1 MPKTFYVTTPIYY
14 ANDVPHLGHAYTTV
28 AADVIARYKRMMGYE
43 VYFLTGTD
51 EHGKKMQE
59 AAEAKGARSDADV
72 LKFCDEVVPNF
83 QKLWQRLVISNDD
96 FIRTTQERHKT
107 VVRKFWKTVQARGDI
122 YKDRY
127 EGLYCTACEEFY
139 TEKELENGNCPI
151 HKKPATKLAEESYF
165 FRMSRFGKG
174 KGGELPA
181 LLDRQKDLPDNQKFI
196 QPPERFN
203 EIRSFLEN
211 ELRDLSVSRSTFTWG
226 IPVDGDEKH
235 VTYVWMDALVNYIS
249 ALGWDP
255 DPAKQDDKFKK
266 FWASDGAEVLHLIGK
281 DIIRFHTVYWPTFL
295 LSAGVPLP
303 KTVYAHGWWTVE
315 GQKMSKSL
323 RNVVDPNR
331 LVDAYGADLTRYYLM
346 RATPFGQDGNFS
358 HDEMANRVLA
368 ELSNGVG
375 NLLARVLAVVEKK
388 YPAEN
393 PAKSA
398 VTGQSKLFPGVTD
411 EFLIQQWSKYS
422 PLMSEMKFYEAS
434 AIIVE
439 TITALDGIVQREKPW
454 GLDTA
459 DADTR
464 RLIGFLLQGL
474 KAICV
479 MLSPFMPVKMQEMWE
494 QLGYDGK
501 VADFRATKDSLDLS
515 LAPKIKRGQPLF
527 PSKDA
532 IGEIRDRF
540 LAEAKGAVAGEA
552 AAAKSA
558 KPAPDTKTGEKKP
571 AKEAAVPGIITID
584 DFMNVELKV
593 ATVIEAVKVEK
604 SDKLLKLQV
613 KIGDEQRQVLAGIA
627 KSYQP
632 EQLVG
637 RQVVV
642 VANLKPA
649 KLMGLE
655 SQGMILA
662 AETEDG
668 LVLAGFEKP
677 PKAGSR
683 VK

>member
-59 AAEAKGARSDADV
+59 AAEARGAKSDADV

-83 QKLWQRLVISNDD
+83 QNLWKRLNISNND
-96 FIRTTQERHKT
+96 FIRTSEPRHRT
-107 VVRKFWKTVQARGDI
+107 RVQKLWETIRGRHPNDI
-122 YKDRY
+122 YLSSY
-127 EGLYCTACEEFY
+127 QGLYCTGCEQFY

-151 HKKPATKLAEESYF
+151 HKKPVAHVSEESYF
-165 FRMSRFGKG
+165 FAMSKYMV
-174 KGGELPA
+174 P
-181 LLDRQKDLPDNQKFI
+181 LLEHLEKNRHWIGPH
-196 QPPERFN
+196 ERFN
-203 EIRSFLEN
+203 EVLSFVKGGLE
-211 ELRDLSVSRSTFTWG
+211 DLSISRSTFTWG
-226 IPVDGDEKH
+226 IPVPGDTKH
-235 VTYVWMDALVNYIS
+235 VIYVWLDALANYIS

-255 DPAKQDDKFKK
+255 DKPGDLYQK
-266 FWASDGAEVLHLIGK
+266 FWASPDAEVVHLIGK

-295 LSAGVPLP
+295 MSAGVPLP
-303 KTVYAHGWWTVE
+303 KTVFAHGWWTVE

-331 LVDAYGADLTRYYLM
+331 LVDTYGADLTRYYLM

-358 HDEMANRVLA
+358 HDEMANRVIA

-388 YPAEN
+388 YPSGTPPPVPLAGST
-393 PAKSA
+393 KI
-398 VTGQSKLFPGVTD
+398 FPGVND
-411 EFLIQQWSKYS
+411 EYLVQQWSKCS
-422 PLMSEMKFYEAS
+422 ALMTELKFYEAM
-434 AIIVE
+434 AVVVE

-454 GLDTA
+454 GLDGA
-459 DADTR
+459 DPDTR
-464 RLIGFLLQGL
+464 RLIRFLLQGL
-474 KAICV
+474 KTISV

-494 QLGYDGK
+494 QLGYDGN
-501 VADFRATKDSLDLS
+501 VADFRASKDGLDLS

-527 PSKDA
+527 PNKDQIA
-532 IGEIRDRF
+532 EIRDKF
-540 LAEAKGAVAGEA
+540 LAEAKGAVAGES
-552 AAAKSA
+552 AAAKPVKAA
-558 KPAPDTKTGEKKP
+558 KEEKKP
-571 AKEAAVPGIITID
+571 AREATPPGIITID
-584 DFMNVELKV
+584 DFMNVELRV
-593 ATVIEAVKVEK
+593 ATVVEAVKVEK
-604 SDKLLKLQV
+604 SEKLLKLQV

-649 KLMGLE
+649 KLMGME

-668 LVLAGFEKP
+668 LVLAGFERP